1 MAPAYVFRMFRTTKV
16 LLLELVSTTRR
27 HGAPPKTPGAWSRW
41 WVRGTTGRRPTAPP
55 PSGAAA
61 GLRRLRGAGKPLL
74 AFGVLLNNTAA
85 LDLDEP
91 DESWGEG
98 HAHSRP
104 PWTVRAHH
112 RHRAGVT
119 SVRWPV
125 RPRSSYCGW
134 HGSAAWIPPMGTAG
148 RSPARRGAHAPH
160 PVPARPAARG
170 AAVRGDRGIAPAE
183 RHIR

>member
-1 MAPAYVFRMFRTTKV
+1 TRGVVALVGARHYGAPSDRTTP
-16 LLLELVSTTRR
+16 LWCSCR
-27 HGAPPKTPGAWSRW
+27 ASPP
-41 WVRGTTGRRPTAPP
+41 
-55 PSGAAA
+55 A
-61 GLRRLRGAGKPLL
+61 GGAGKPLL

-125 RPRSSYCGW
+125 RPPLSYCGW

-148 RSPARRGAHAPH
+148 RSPARREIGRAH
-160 PVPARPAARG
+160 V
-170 AAVRGDRGIAPAE
+170 
-183 RHIR
+183 